1 MGKKAALEV
10 NEVLGQ
16 NLNMFIDDIE
26 FSCSVK
32 LRYRSVSTPCY
43 IKIEN
48 EKAYITLKEPAFGV
62 AAGQLAVFYDG
73 QKVIG
78 SAWIESSK

>member
-1 MGKKAALEV
+1 
-10 NEVLGQ
+10 
-16 NLNMFIDDIE
+16 MFINDID
-26 FSCSVK
+26 FNCTVK
-32 LRYRSVSTPCY
+32 LRYRSTSTPCHV
-43 IKIEN
+43 KIEN
-48 EKAYITLKEPAFGV
+48 GKAYITLKEPAFGV